1 MNRKQMKFA
10 LAIWCSLCYVALG
23 SAQDHSPSKPPAS
36 PPFGL
41 EVGRKAPAFS
51 SRDQFGHDQSNE
63 TLKGS
68 DGTVLLFFRSAD
80 W

>member
-1 MNRKQMKFA
+1 MNRGQMKFA
-10 LAIWCSLCYVALG
+10 LAILCSLCFLALG
-23 SAQDHSPSKPPAS
+23 SPQGNSPSKPPAS

-41 EVGRKAPAFS
+41 DVGQKAPAFS

>member
-1 MNRKQMKFA
+1 MKFG
-10 LAIWCSLCYVALG
+10 LGILCSLCFLALG
-23 SAQDHSPSKPPAS
+23 SAQDNSPSKPRPS

-41 EVGRKAPAFS
+41 EVGQNAPAFAS
-51 SRDQFGHDQSNE
+51 GDQFGHDQSNE

-68 DGTVLLFFRSAD
+68 NGTVLLFFRSAD

>member
-1 MNRKQMKFA
+1 MK
-10 LAIWCSLCYVALG
+10 LGLTILCSLCFLAVGL
-23 SAQDHSPSKPPAS
+23 AQDHPLSKPATS
-36 PPFGL
+36 PPIGL
-41 EVGRKAPAFS
+41 EVGQRASAFS
-51 SRDQFGHDQSNE
+51 SIDQFGHEQSNE